1 MNATTKQAP
10 ATIEELTKQLEALRT
25 DFVRLSSTAAQGA
38 ADQLDY
44 AGQRI
49 AQTSR
54 EAKTSVE
61 AAVTENPLA
70 AIGIAAGVG
79 YLLGILS
86 RR

>member
-10 ATIEELTKQLEALRT
+10 ATIEELHKQLEALRT

-38 ADQLDY
+38 AEQLDA

-49 AQTSR
+49 VYSSR
-54 EAKTSVE
+54 QAKTSVE